1 MKKWIATSV
10 AGALVVSGLGLGYG
24 SVVNADHDNKQAKV
38 VQTSKKNEVRISLAL
53 AKQIANQVYNGG
65 KIEEIELEKKNG
77 RLVYHVEFENR
88 KDKED
93 EIYIDADTGS
103 VTFEKDFKLND
114 DNDDDDRDDND
125 DNDDNDDLNDDRDDH
140 DDNDDQD
147 DDNDDQDDDDNDDN
161 GDSDDDQDD
170 DNDDDGDED

>member
-10 AGALVVSGLGLGYG
+10 AGALVVSGLGFG

-38 VQTSKKNEVRISLAL
+38 VQTSKKNEVRISLTL
-53 AKQIANQVYNGG
+53 AKQIAKQVYNGG
-65 KIEEIELEKKNG
+65 KIDEIELEKKNG

-103 VTFEKDFKLND
+103 VTFEKDFKSND
-114 DNDDDDRDDND
+114 DDDDHDDRDDDRDDND
-125 DNDDNDDLNDDRDDH
+125 DDNDDIDDNRDDN

-147 DDNDDQDDDDNDDN
+147 DDNDDNDDDDND
-161 GDSDDDQDD
+161 DSDDDQDD
-170 DNDDDGDED
+170 DSDDGDED

>member
-10 AGALVVSGLGLGYG
+10 AGALVVSGLGFG
-24 SVVNADHDNKQAKV
+24 SVVNADHNNKQAKV

-53 AKQIANQVYNGG
+53 ANQIAKQVYNGG
-65 KIEEIELEKKNG
+65 KIEEIELERKNG

-114 DNDDDDRDDND
+114 DDDNDDDKDDDKDDDRDDND
-125 DNDDNDDLNDDRDDH
+125 

-147 DDNDDQDDDDNDDN
+147 DDNDDNDDDEDDND
-161 GDSDDDQDD
+161 DSDDDQDD
-170 DNDDDGDED
+170 DSDDDGDED

>member
-10 AGALVVSGLGLGYG
+10 AGALVVSGLGLGFG
-24 SVVNADHDNKQAKV
+24 SVVSADHDNKQAKV
-38 VQTSKKNEVRISLAL
+38 VQTSKKNEVRISLTL
-53 AKQIANQVYNGG
+53 AKQIAKQVYNGG
-65 KIEEIELEKKNG
+65 KIDEIELEKKNG

-114 DNDDDDRDDND
+114 DDDDNDDDDRDDND
-125 DNDDNDDLNDDRDDH
+125 DDNDDQDGDRDGY

-147 DDNDDQDDDDNDDN
+147 DDNDDNDDDDND
-161 GDSDDDQDD
+161 DSDDDQDD